1 MSRMRYFIFR
11 NVIAYNYLY
20 LFLLLTIILCSCAN
34 QLPPPGGEDDTIP
47 PKVISITPK
56 PNTINFKEKSIVIE
70 FDEYVD
76 RRSFEESIFISPKP
90 KGEISYNW
98 SGTEVEIEFD
108 KQLDIGKTYTFV
120 INKDL
125 KDARGG
131 NSITE
136 PIKFAVSTGS
146 SIDKGEISG
155 KVYTDNI
162 DRVLILAYILTS
174 ENENDIDPSKKVADY
189 VIQVNST
196 GNYTFENLPSKKFRL
211 FALKDYDRNLLYD
224 KGFDEIA
231 VLSQDLFVND
241 TIKINNADFLLEDLK
256 PNITGNE
263 FLNQL
268 VKDSIDFIYSS
279 VKNNEKKIPVDNRF
293 YFYFKNNDLSKLDL
307 VNNIQL
313 IDTVSRKSY
322 KPVFNWYSDSLLEIF
337 SIDKFK
343 NSSVIKLI
351 IDLQDTKR
359 KYLYE
364 LFFKVAGEKDYGEV
378 SGKVVD
384 RDTLIAPI
392 YIELF
397 NKDNSLVNYSRNIE
411 NDSVF
416 VFENVFEGVYRLF
429 SFIDENNDGVF
440 DRGNYF
446 PFKPSERFIVYPD
459 INLNGGWS
467 VDNIYIRF

>member
-1 MSRMRYFIFR
+1 MIRMRCFIFR
-11 NVIAYNYLY
+11 KEMVYNYAY
-20 LFLLLTIILCSCAN
+20 IFLLLTFILCSCAN
-34 QLPPPGGEDDTIP
+34 QLPPPGGEDDITP

-56 PNTINFKEKSIVIE
+56 PNTINFKGRSIIIE

-90 KGEISYNW
+90 KGEISFDW

-146 SIDKGEISG
+146 IIDKGEISG

-162 DRVLILAYILTS
+162 DKVVILAFILTS

-196 GNYTFENLPSKKFRL
+196 GDYAFENLPSKRFRL

-241 TIKINNADFLLEDLK
+241 TIKINNADFLMEDLK
-256 PNITGNE
+256 PNLTSNV
-263 FLNQL
+263 FLNSL
-268 VKDSIDFIYSS
+268 NKDSIDFIYSS
-279 VKNNEKKIPVDNRF
+279 VKNNDKKIPVDNRF

-313 IDTVSRKSY
+313 VDTTSRKSY

-343 NSSVIKLI
+343 YSSVIKLI
-351 IDLQDTKR
+351 IDLQNTKR

-364 LFFKVAGEKDYGEV
+364 LLFKVAGEKEYGEV

-384 RDTLIAPI
+384 RDTLNAPI

-397 NKDNSLVNYSRNIE
+397 NKDNPLVNYSRNIE
-411 NDSVF
+411 NDSLF
-416 VFENVFEGVYRLF
+416 VFEDVFEGVYRLF
-429 SFIDENNDGVF
+429 SFVDEDNDGVF

-446 PFKPSERFIVYPD
+446 PFKPSERFIIYPD

-467 VDNIYIRF
+467 VDNVYIRF

>member
-1 MSRMRYFIFR
+1 
-11 NVIAYNYLY
+11 
-20 LFLLLTIILCSCAN
+20 
-34 QLPPPGGEDDTIP
+34 D
-47 PKVISITPK
+47 KV
-56 PNTINFKEKSIVIE
+56 V
-70 FDEYVD
+70 
-76 RRSFEESIFISPKP
+76 
-90 KGEISYNW
+90 
-98 SGTEVEIEFD
+98 
-108 KQLDIGKTYTFV
+108 
-120 INKDL
+120 
-125 KDARGG
+125 
-131 NSITE
+131 
-136 PIKFAVSTGS
+136 
-146 SIDKGEISG
+146 
-155 KVYTDNI
+155 
-162 DRVLILAYILTS
+162 ILAFILTS

-196 GNYTFENLPSKKFRL
+196 GDYAFENLPPKKFRL

-256 PNITGNE
+256 PDITSNE

-279 VKNNEKKIPVDNRF
+279 VKNNDKKIPVDNRF

-313 IDTVSRKSY
+313 VDTISEKSY

-351 IDLQDTKR
+351 IDLQNTKR
-359 KYLYE
+359 KYLFE
-364 LFFKVAGEKDYGEV
+364 LLFKVAGEKEYGEV

-384 RDTLIAPI
+384 RDTLNAPI
-392 YIELF
+392 YIDLF
-397 NKDNSLVNYSRNIE
+397 NKDNPLVNYSRNIE
-411 NDSVF
+411 NDSLF
-416 VFENVFEGVYRLF
+416 VFEDVFEGVYRLF
-429 SFIDENNDGVF
+429 SFIDEDNDGVF

-446 PFKPSERFIVYPD
+446 PFKPSERFIIYPD

-467 VDNIYIRF
+467 VDNVYIRF

>member
-1 MSRMRYFIFR
+1 M
-11 NVIAYNYLY
+11 VYNYAY
-20 LFLLLTIILCSCAN
+20 IFLSLTFILCSCAN
-34 QLPPPGGEDDTIP
+34 QLPPPGGEDDITP

-56 PNTINFKEKSIVIE
+56 PNTINFKGKSIVIE

-90 KGEISYNW
+90 KGELSFDW

-146 SIDKGEISG
+146 IIDKGEISG

-162 DRVLILAYILTS
+162 DKVVILAFILTS

-196 GNYTFENLPSKKFRL
+196 GDYAFENLPSQKFRL

-231 VLSQDLFVND
+231 VLSQDIFVND
-241 TIKINNADFLLEDLK
+241 TIKINNADFLMEDLK
-256 PNITGNE
+256 PDFISNE
-263 FLNQL
+263 FLNSL

-313 IDTVSRKSY
+313 VDTISEKSY

-351 IDLQDTKR
+351 IDLQNTKR
-359 KYLYE
+359 KYLFE
-364 LFFKVAGEKDYGEV
+364 LLFKVAGEKEYGEV

-384 RDTLIAPI
+384 RDTLNAPI
-392 YIELF
+392 YIDLF
-397 NKDNSLVNYSRNIE
+397 NKDNPLVNYSRNIE
-411 NDSVF
+411 NDSLF
-416 VFENVFEGVYRLF
+416 VFEDVFEGVYRLF
-429 SFIDENNDGVF
+429 SFIDEDNDGVF

-446 PFKPSERFIVYPD
+446 PFKPSERFIIYPD

-467 VDNIYIRF
+467 VDNVYIRF

>member
-1 MSRMRYFIFR
+1 MILMRYFIFR
-11 NVIAYNYLY
+11 NAIVCNNLY
-20 LFLLLTIILCSCAN
+20 IFLLLLCILYSCAN
-34 QLPPPGGEDDTIP
+34 QLPPPGGEDDTTP

-56 PNTINFKEKSIVIE
+56 PNTINFKGKSIVIE

-90 KGEISYNW
+90 KGEISFDW
-98 SGTEVEIEFD
+98 SGTGVEIEFD

-125 KDARGG
+125 KDSRGG

-155 KVYTDNI
+155 EVYTDNI

-189 VIQVNST
+189 VIQVNLT
-196 GNYTFENLPSKKFRL
+196 AEYTFENLPAKKFRL

-241 TIKINNADFLLEDLK
+241 TLKINNADFLLEDLT
-256 PNITGNE
+256 PNLTSNE
-263 FLNQL
+263 FINSL

-279 VKNNEKKIPVDNRF
+279 VKNNEKKVPVDNRF
-293 YFYFKNNDLSKLDL
+293 YFYFKDNNLSRLDL

-313 IDTVSRKSY
+313 VDTTSLNFY
-322 KPVFNWYSDSLLEIF
+322 KPVFNWFSDSLLEIF
-337 SIDKFK
+337 PLDKFK
-343 NSSVIKLI
+343 YSSVIKLK
-351 IDLQDTKR
+351 IDLQNTKR

-364 LFFKVAGEKDYGEV
+364 LVFKAAGEKDYGKV
-378 SGKVVD
+378 SGKVIE
-384 RDTLIAPI
+384 RDTVNAPV

-397 NKDNSLVNYSRNIE
+397 NKDNPFVNYSRNIE

-416 VFENVFEGVYRLF
+416 VFEDVFEGVYRLF
-429 SFIDENNDGVF
+429 SFVDSDNNGVF
-440 DRGNYF
+440 DKGNYF
-446 PFKPSERFIVYPD
+446 PFKPSERFIIYPD

-467 VDNIYIRF
+467 VDNVYIRF

>member
-1 MSRMRYFIFR
+1 MRCLIFR
-11 NVIAYNYLY
+11 EEIVYNYAY
-20 LFLLLTIILCSCAN
+20 IFLLLTFILCSCAN
-34 QLPPPGGEDDTIP
+34 QLPPPGGEDDITP

-56 PNTINFKEKSIVIE
+56 PNTINFKGRSIVIE

-90 KGEISYNW
+90 KGEMSFDW

-108 KQLDIGKTYTFV
+108 EQLDIGKTYTFV

-146 SIDKGEISG
+146 IIDKGEISG

-162 DRVLILAYILTS
+162 DKVVILAFILTS
-174 ENENDIDPSKKVADY
+174 DNENEIDPSKKVADY
-189 VIQVNST
+189 IIQVNST
-196 GNYTFENLPSKKFRL
+196 GDYVFENLPSKKFRM

-241 TIKINNADFLLEDLK
+241 TIKINNADFLMEDLK
-256 PNITGNE
+256 PDFTSNE

-307 VNNIQL
+307 VNSIQL
-313 IDTVSRKSY
+313 IDTASLKSY
-322 KPVFNWYSDSLLEIF
+322 RPVFNWYSDSLLEIF
-337 SIDKFK
+337 PIDKFK
-343 NSSVIKLI
+343 YSSVIKLI
-351 IDLQDTKR
+351 IDLQNTKR

-364 LFFKVAGEKDYGEV
+364 LLFKVAGEKEYGEV

-384 RDTLIAPI
+384 RDTLNAPI

-397 NKDNSLVNYSRNIE
+397 NKDNPLVNYSRNIE
-411 NDSVF
+411 NDSVICF
-416 VFENVFEGVYRLF
+416 
-429 SFIDENNDGVF
+429 
-440 DRGNYF
+440 
-446 PFKPSERFIVYPD
+446 
-459 INLNGGWS
+459 
-467 VDNIYIRF
+467 